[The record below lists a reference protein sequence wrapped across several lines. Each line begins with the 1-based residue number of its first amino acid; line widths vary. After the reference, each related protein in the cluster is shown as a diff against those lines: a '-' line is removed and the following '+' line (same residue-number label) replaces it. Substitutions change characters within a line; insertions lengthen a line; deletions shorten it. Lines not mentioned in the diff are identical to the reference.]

1 MGFLL
6 SDDLYD
12 RNPAGVDIP
21 DQASAFSGSGD
32 NDAVYKSIKEGSEKE
47 VALWKTRQQKYL
59 GQMLNGF
66 H

>member
-32 NDAVYKSIKEGSEKE
+32 NDAVYKSIS
-47 VALWKTRQQKYL
+47 
-59 GQMLNGF
+59 
-66 H
+66 